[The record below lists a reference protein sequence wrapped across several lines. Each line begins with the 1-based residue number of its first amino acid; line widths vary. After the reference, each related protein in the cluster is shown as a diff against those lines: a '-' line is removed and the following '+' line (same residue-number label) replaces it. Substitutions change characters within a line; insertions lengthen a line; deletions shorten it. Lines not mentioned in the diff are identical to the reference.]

1 MKKDLEEAAQ
11 LSHYTYHIQ
20 IYTSI
25 IIEQCCIWSN
35 HWNGDYHQSQ
45 ELPHDGRQT

>member
-20 IYTSI
+20 IYKIT
-25 IIEQCCIWSN
+25 EQCWIWSN